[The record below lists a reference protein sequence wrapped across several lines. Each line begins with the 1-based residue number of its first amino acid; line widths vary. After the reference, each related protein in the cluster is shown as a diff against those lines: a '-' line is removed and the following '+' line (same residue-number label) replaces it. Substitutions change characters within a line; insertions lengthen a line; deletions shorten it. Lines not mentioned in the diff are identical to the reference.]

1 MRRQFDSSMP
11 GKHSP
16 EKLRERRDRARIRH
30 YLVPRLPNGHYV
42 QVPQSIAPRVKA
54 VAASLSLQECHNS
67 LSGES
72 HAFARSATR
81 AVRDRLDPG
90 HYKDAMHKHYL
101 ANSAKHV
108 WAVPT
113 SPVCG
118 ASSSPLSSPLP
129 SGVCVATQTDSYF
142 RESDD
147 RSEFQFNNLATEFV
161 PAPQPFA
168 ATLPLGFDP
177 QPLFDAQNST
187 IALLA
192 GRLDALAQ
200 GAPSHKRLRELE
212 RQVKH
217 LAGTVETLRTSLS
230 SSIESKFAQ
239 KMPELR
245 GDFVSKADLE
255 TALGGPQ
262 RFIE

>member
-1 MRRQFDSSMP
+1 MP

-16 EKLRERRDRARIRH
+16 EKLAQRRLRAAQRGYITAKPKDTKFILVKDRIADRARCEVR
-30 YLVPRLPNGHYV
+30 
-42 QVPQSIAPRVKA
+42 
-54 VAASLSLQECHNS
+54 SLQLHDELNCAAGTPRHFAA
-67 LSGES
+67 
-72 HAFARSATR
+72 HAALAARSSIGEDAFRNAKKVIKIGNAARHRWADAADTD
-81 AVRDRLDPG
+81 AVDAADP
-90 HYKDAMHKHYL
+90 L
-101 ANSAKHV
+101 ALCDP
-108 WAVPT
+108 WAAFCSVPT

-217 LAGTVETLRTSLS
+217 LAGAVETLQIR
-230 SSIESKFAQ
+230 
-239 KMPELR
+239 PEDAGAPR
-245 GDFVSKADLE
+245 
-255 TALGGPQ
+255 
-262 RFIE
+262 RFCF